1 MTALIQPQ
9 HDLSPIEIDA
19 IEECLYNC
27 NRRAIGRNDYRGLGF
42 VIRDEAGRTIGVAAG
57 YSWAG
62 TSELKQMWIDE
73 AYRGRGYARELLNA
87 FVAEAASRGVRR
99 IWVASYDFQAPGM
112 YEKAGFKRMAEF
124 EGWPEGHMNVVKKS
138 LFLLRSREDSENY
151 VLSRGLPSFMGT
163 IPPLKHNA
171 FFRVWQPLSPRVVM
185 S

>member
-1 MTALIQPQ
+1 
-9 HDLSPIEIDA
+9 
-19 IEECLYNC
+19 
-27 NRRAIGRNDYRGLGF
+27 
-42 VIRDEAGRTIGVAAG
+42 
-57 YSWAG
+57 
-62 TSELKQMWIDE
+62 
-73 AYRGRGYARELLNA
+73 
-87 FVAEAASRGVRR
+87 
-99 IWVASYDFQAPGM
+99 M

-151 VLSRGLPSFMGT
+151 VLSKGLPSFMGT